1 MVGTQCPHL
10 SPCVTWP
17 PVLLSLYEQR
27 SRKSASLGAV
37 YATVDR
43 LEKKGLASSRLG
55 ESTPE
60 RGGKPK
66 RYYEVTALGLLALSK
81 AREANIR
88 LWADAPLLGVPT

>member
-1 MVGTQCPHL
+1 
-10 SPCVTWP
+10 
-17 PVLLSLYEQR
+17 VLLVIHHLRGHGYAVSIVDEIEQR